1 MTELAPAD
9 VVAKPE
15 KVRKIGIVGFADS
28 KVQAPFQDQSWLL
41 WGVNDVYA
49 HTPRIDVT
57 FEVHHLLGLGH
68 RRNPQHE
75 TFLRAGKMPVWM
87 TQAHQEFPTARA
99 VPYDLLLGRFP
110 RAYLTNS
117 ISIMLAM
124 AILEITG
131 EANWIEKDWDRGE
144 IGLWGVDMAAQ
155 TEYASQRP
163 SVEYYIGIADGLGI
177 PVFIP
182 ENSDIC
188 KATGVYGLST
198 TAPLRIKLQSRKEHL
213 RAAKIQALQQQA
225 QLQGQLQGIQ
235 SQIDG
240 IRGQMVALDYIEGV
254 WTLPTDAEI
263 GAQLEPKDRGLLMPG
278 SPLAV
283 VGVPESDNAQKV
295 YQTTPTPDENGVILS
310 THMTQGEPVG

>member
-15 KVRKIGIVGFADS
+15 KVRKICILGFADS
-28 KVQAPFQDQSWLL
+28 RVQAPFQDPSWEI

-49 HTPRIDVT
+49 HVPRVDVT

-75 TFLRAGKMPVWM
+75 AWLRQGSQPVWM
-87 TQAHQEFPTARA
+87 TQAHAEFPTVKA
-99 VPYDLLLGRFP
+99 VPYDLLLEKFP
-110 RAYLTNS
+110 RVYLTNS

-124 AILEITG
+124 AILEVTG
-131 EANWIEKDWDRGE
+131 DANWVEKDWDRGE
-144 IGLWGVDMAAQ
+144 ISIYGVDMAAQ

-213 RAAKIQALQQQA
+213 RAGKIQLLQQQA

-235 SQIDG
+235 DQISQ
-240 IRGQMVALDYIEGV
+240 IRGQMSALDYIEGV
-254 WTLPTDAEI
+254 WTMPTDAEI
-263 GAQLEPKDRGLLMPG
+263 GAQLEPKDRGLPMPG
-278 SPLAV
+278 SPLDQLV
-283 VGVPESDNAQKV
+283 TVPESDNARVLQ
-295 YQTTPTPDENGVILS
+295 PVIEGGDP
-310 THMTQGEPVG
+310 HR

>member
-15 KVRKIGIVGFADS
+15 KVRKICILGFADS
-28 KVQAPFQDQSWLL
+28 RVQAPFQDPSWEI

-49 HTPRIDVT
+49 HVPRVDVT

-75 TFLRAGKMPVWM
+75 AWLKSGKQPVWM
-87 TQAHQEFPTARA
+87 TQAHPEFPTVKA
-99 VPYDLLLGRFP
+99 VPYDLLVEKFP
-110 RAYLTNS
+110 RVYLTNS

-124 AILEITG
+124 AILEIIG
-131 EANWIEKDWDRGE
+131 DANWVEKDWGRGE
-144 IGLWGVDMAAQ
+144 ISIYGVDMAAQ

-213 RAAKIQALQQQA
+213 RAGKIQLLQQQA

-235 SQIDG
+235 DQISQ
-240 IRGQMVALDYIEGV
+240 IRGQMSALDYIEGV
-254 WTLPTDAEI
+254 WTMPTDAEI
-263 GAQLEPKDRGLLMPG
+263 GAQLEPKDRGLPMPG
-278 SPLAV
+278 SPLDQLV
-283 VGVPESDNAQKV
+283 TVPESDNARVLQ
-295 YQTTPTPDENGVILS
+295 PVIEGGDP
-310 THMTQGEPVG
+310 HR